1 MKPKQN
7 HLSALQEFINDIKN
21 IGYNEVINIIGI
33 DYYLQKEKTQILEL
47 LELNRIDE
55 KYILN
60 KFDFKDEK

>member
-7 HLSALQEFINDIKN
+7 HLSALQEFINDINN
-21 IGYNEVINIIGI
+21 IGYNEVINIVGI

-47 LELNRIDE
+47 LEINRIDE

-60 KFDFKDEK
+60 GFDFKNEK